1 MWFRAASILSFDGFL
16 LICTVEIMRNLSA
29 SIKTYLGLILALVLV
44 RLLFLF
50 LPANINLPP
59 QSGQVNWLFIIVF
72 GLLGFLGL
80 KLSRSVGFSD
90 MWESEISNKQRFLI
104 PALIGLAIGLLTV
117 IEDVVNPS
125 IKTFSSLFIRFSLFI
140 YGAIV
145 VEMFLRLFLLSF
157 LIWVM
162 SFIFKG
168 GRGISTAFWIAAVL
182 VSLFEPLLL
191 FANEGVVG
199 VVGVIVVFRLFVA
212 NLIAAY
218 LFRRSGFV
226 APLVMRFFDYLVWH
240 IIWQG

>member
-1 MWFRAASILSFDGFL
+1 MK
-16 LICTVEIMRNLSA
+16 NLSA
-29 SIKTYLGLILALVLV
+29 STKTYFGLISALILV
-44 RLLFLF
+44 RLFFLF
-50 LPANINLPP
+50 LPADINLPP

-80 KLSRSVGFSD
+80 KLSRSVGFPE

-104 PALIGLAIGLLTV
+104 PAVVGLAIGFITV

-125 IKTFSSLFIRFSLFI
+125 AKNFSPLFVRLPLFI

-145 VEMFLRLFLLSF
+145 VEIFLRLFLLSF
-157 LIWVM
+157 LVWVL

-168 GRGISTAFWIAAVL
+168 QRGKSTAFWIAAVF
-182 VSLFEPLLL
+182 VSLFEPLLF
-191 FANEGVVG
+191 FADEGVVG
-199 VVGVIVVFRLFVA
+199 VVGIIVVFRLFAA

-218 LFRRSGFV
+218 LFKRSGFI
-226 APLVMRFFDYLVWH
+226 APFVMRFFDYLVWH